1 MAETAVP
8 GAPRGANAAT
18 RLAARIELTK
28 LAHELDLGLDEVAFL
43 ADADPDELRRF
54 RTDVAEQ
61 LFARHADRFARI
73 AHLSSLVPVAIA
85 ARAAQHAVGPL
96 VSARIAGSLPP
107 AEAVRLAQRL
117 PAEFLAE
124 VCLTLDPDRV
134 RGIVADLDVALVT
147 QIGRLLLE
155 RGEHVV
161 LGRFVSVVPTES
173 ALAVVDGADPGDLLR
188 AALFADDR
196 TVLPALVDGLGDDVL
211 VAVVE
216 HAHATDA
223 HLDALT
229 LVTSLD
235 PAERVR
241 VVALVAGLPP
251 DRAAGFLAAV
261 AEIDAWRE
269 LLPAL
274 AHLDDRA
281 LAALV
286 NVPATADPAV
296 LDAVLHTAHALDLAA
311 PLRRVLHALD
321 DEHLAALRGAP
332 GLADP
337 AVRAWLEQHD
347 DGTDRLADLLQG
359 P

>member
-1 MAETAVP
+1 MAETP
-8 GAPRGANAAT
+8 APNAAT

-43 ADADPDELRRF
+43 ADADPEALRRL

-73 AHLSSLVPVAIA
+73 AHLSSLVPVGIA

-107 AEAVRLAQRL
+107 AEAVRLARRL
-117 PAEFLAE
+117 PADFLAE
-124 VCLTLDPDRV
+124 VTLTLDPARV
-134 RGIVADLDVALVT
+134 SGIVGELDVALVT
-147 QIGRLLLE
+147 EIGRLLLE

-161 LGRFVSVVPTES
+161 LGRFVSVVPTSS
-173 ALAVVDGADPGDLLR
+173 ALAVVEGADPGDLLK

-196 TVLPALVDGLGDDVL
+196 SVLPALVDGLDDDVL

-216 HAHATDA
+216 HAHTTDA
-223 HLDALT
+223 HVDALT

-235 PAERVR
+235 HAARAR
-241 VVALVAGLPP
+241 VVGLVAGLPA
-251 DRAAGFLAAV
+251 DRVAGFLAAV

-269 LLPAL
+269 LLPVL
-274 AHLDDRA
+274 ADLDDQA

-286 NVPATADPAV
+286 NVPATTDPAV
-296 LDAVLHTAHALDLAA
+296 LDAVLRTGRELDLAL
-311 PLRRVLHALD
+311 PLLRVLHALD
-321 DEHLAALRGAP
+321 EEHLGALRSAP
-332 GLADP
+332 GLTDP
-337 AVRAWLEQHD
+337 AVRTWLEQHD
-347 DGTDRLADLLQG
+347 DDGGRLAAVLQG
-359 P
+359 S